1 MSFCIELSPTPRWL
15 LTEANKI
22 DMLDGLC
29 PKLNLSEQ
37 NCERELAKKQ
47 GLCLNRVSAYSEVS
61 ILRLANVIA
70 LKQTTVPIHRK
81 LWSSISIASRLCV
94 LAYPR
99 MLCIS
104 STKLY

>member
-1 MSFCIELSPTPRWL
+1 MSFCIELPPTPRWL

-22 DMLDGLC
+22 DMLDGLG

-70 LKQTTVPIHRK
+70 LKQTTVHRK
-81 LWSSISIASRLCV
+81 LWFSISIASRLCV